1 ILIKEMEN
9 SSNEYLKHNADA
21 VRKKLK
27 NFLPK
32 DKNDQK
38 HVLEEN
44 LLINTLKGGMQDAID
59 KALFRRNLIQQC
71 KNDEGLI
78 DPEILIKEMENSSN
92 EYLKHNADAVRK
104 KLKNFLP
111 KDKNDQK
118 HVLQENLLI
127 NTLKGGMQDA
137 IDKVKS
143 PRNSVQ
149 K

>member
-1 ILIKEMEN
+1 MKLVKMQSFCKLGFFYFLFNFVVFLNRNLIQQCKNNEGLIDPEILIKEMEN
-9 SSNEYLKHNADA
+9 SSNEYLKHNTDA

-59 KALFRRNLIQQC
+59 K
-71 KNDEGLI
+71 
-78 DPEILIKEMENSSN
+78 
-92 EYLKHNADAVRK
+92 
-104 KLKNFLP
+104 
-111 KDKNDQK
+111 
-118 HVLQENLLI
+118 
-127 NTLKGGMQDA
+127 
-137 IDKVKS
+137 VKS
-143 PRNSVQ
+143 PRNST

>member
-1 ILIKEMEN
+1 MIQQCKNNEGLIDPEVLIKEMEN
-9 SSNEYLKHNADA
+9 SSNEYLKQNTDA

-59 KALFRRNLIQQC
+59 K
-71 KNDEGLI
+71 
-78 DPEILIKEMENSSN
+78 
-92 EYLKHNADAVRK
+92 
-104 KLKNFLP
+104 
-111 KDKNDQK
+111 
-118 HVLQENLLI
+118 
-127 NTLKGGMQDA
+127 
-137 IDKVKS
+137 VKS
-143 PRNSVQ
+143 PRNST